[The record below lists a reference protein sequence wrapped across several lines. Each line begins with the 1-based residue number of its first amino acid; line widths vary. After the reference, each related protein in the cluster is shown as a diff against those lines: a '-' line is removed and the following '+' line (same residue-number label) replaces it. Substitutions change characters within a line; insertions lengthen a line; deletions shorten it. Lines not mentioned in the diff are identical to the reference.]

1 MLGRNDILEVKM
13 NYTELQV
20 QNFACAIWNKK
31 AANVLFSLK
40 NGCMKLL
47 RYTQQANKGITSR
60 ILFMLH

>member
-1 MLGRNDILEVKM
+1 M

>member
-1 MLGRNDILEVKM
+1 MSDRNDVLEIKT

-20 QNFACAIWNKK
+20 QNFACEIWNKK

-40 NGCMKLL
+40 HGRMKLL